1 MSWIKKCLN
10 RGEEKIR
17 IEKKSEF
24 DHLTFIHDHA
34 NFKLKQH
41 FLSLS
46 KNLISN
52 RKQKMLF
59 KCFEKL
65 K

>member
-34 NFKLKQH
+34 NFELKTT
-41 FLSLS
+41 LSL
-46 KNLISN
+46 ISY
-52 RKQKMLF
+52 RKQKMLS
-59 KCFEKL
+59 KCFPKL